1 MDMKS
6 VLKERT
12 WIPFPIF
19 LLVSIW
25 FLKVF
30 AILLL
35 ISLSASAF
43 ETFTE
48 YILVVWSLDSSVV
61 YAGSSVGSGGSGG
74 GINALF

>member
-1 MDMKS
+1 MKIS
-6 VLKERT
+6 TCKLCRSF
-12 WIPFPIF
+12 PFF
-19 LLVSIW
+19 LLLESLK
-25 FLKVF
+25 FLMLF

-48 YILVVWSLDSSVV
+48 FILVVWSLDSSVV

>member
-1 MDMKS
+1 MKIS
-6 VLKERT
+6 TCKPCRSFL
-12 WIPFPIF
+12 FF
-19 LLVSIW
+19 LLLESLK
-25 FLKVF
+25 FLMLF

-48 YILVVWSLDSSVV
+48 FILVVWSLDSSVV

>member
-1 MDMKS
+1 MKVS
-6 VLKERT
+6 TCKPCRSF
-12 WIPFPIF
+12 PFF
-19 LLVSIW
+19 LLLVSLK
-25 FLKVF
+25 FLKLF

-43 ETFTE
+43 ETFTAF
-48 YILVVWSLDSSVV
+48 ILVVWSSDSSVV